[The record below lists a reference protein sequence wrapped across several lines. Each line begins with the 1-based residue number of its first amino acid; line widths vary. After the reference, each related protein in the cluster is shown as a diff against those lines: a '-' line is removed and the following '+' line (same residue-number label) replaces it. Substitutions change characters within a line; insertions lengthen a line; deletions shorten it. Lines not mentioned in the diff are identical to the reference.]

1 MALIEGVARGR
12 ISDAL
17 FAPAVVEAAEQ
28 GDLAARRILE
38 QAGASLGDL
47 AGHVARRLS
56 LDGSEFELVLA
67 GGMFRSGSR
76 IMRAALESTVKRSAR
91 FAFAVTLEAPP
102 VVGAV
107 LLALEDT
114 SATVDAECHAQLAVA
129 SIEALNRRPT
139 A

>member
-1 MALIEGVARGR
+1 
-12 ISDAL
+12 
-17 FAPAVVEAAEQ
+17 
-28 GDLAARRILE
+28 
-38 QAGASLGDL
+38 
-47 AGHVARRLS
+47 
-56 LDGSEFELVLA
+56 
-67 GGMFRSGSR
+67 
-76 IMRAALESTVKRSAR
+76 MRAALESTVKRSAR